1 MNSPIAV
8 HASAETDPGAAGREL
23 GAAHGE
29 AIRRTRT
36 AYARLFAAHGLHP
49 HHVRDHAR
57 AALAEIGSWAPHL
70 AEEIEGIAHGCGL
83 PVWQVG
89 ALNART
95 EILAAADVTG
105 EGECSTSVVLPGDG
119 EPPRTVQTW
128 DWHDTLD
135 GAMLVRRL
143 VGPSGRAIATFTEHG
158 VVGKIGVSDAG
169 LGVHFNV
176 LRHRS
181 DGGHAGVPV
190 HVVARRV
197 LEEAATVDDAL
208 RIAASARLSAS
219 SVLTVVT
226 RDEARCLELSP
237 EGIGEIA
244 PHGGFLTHTNHF
256 LAPELATGERTNA
269 AESSTFE
276 RHAWLSG
283 KAAALRAADPT
294 ARARALR
301 AHREDAAPVCAHAD
315 PALPEH
321 KRWETLATIAL
332 DVAARTMYV
341 HRGGPCA
348 VGEDSWLTVPA
359 TRQRSVSAGSNAAR

>member
-1 MNSPIAV
+1 MNSPVAV

-29 AIRRTRT
+29 AIRRTCAT
-36 AYARLFAAHGLHP
+36 YARLFAAHGLHP

-57 AALAEIGSWAPHL
+57 AALSEIGSWAPHL

-83 PVWQVG
+83 PVWRVG
-89 ALNART
+89 AVNART

-128 DWHDTLD
+128 DWHDILG
-135 GAMLVRRL
+135 GAMLVRTL
-143 VGPSGRAIATFTEHG
+143 VSPSGRAIATFTEHG
-158 VVGKIGVSDAG
+158 VVGKIGVNDLG

-181 DGGHAGVPV
+181 DGGRAGVPV

-197 LEEAATVDDAL
+197 LEEAATVDEAL
-208 RIAASARLSAS
+208 RIAATARLSAS
-219 SVLTVVT
+219 TVLTVVT

-237 EGIGEIA
+237 AGIGEVA
-244 PHGGFLTHTNHF
+244 PREGFLTHTNHF
-256 LAPELATGERTNA
+256 LAPELADGERTSA

-276 RHAWLSG
+276 RHAWLAG
-283 KAAALRAADPT
+283 KAPALSAADPT
-294 ARARALR
+294 ARARALC
-301 AHREDAAPVCAHAD
+301 AHRDDAAPVCAHAD
-315 PALPEH
+315 LALPEH
-321 KRWETLATIAL
+321 RRWETLATISL
-332 DVAARTMYV
+332 DVTARTMHV
-341 HRGGPCA
+341 HPGGPCA
-348 VGEDSWLTVPA
+348 VGEESWLTVPA
-359 TRQRSVSAGSNAAR
+359 ARPR